1 MSDYAKNTTVSVS
14 KSRIEIEDTLKKWKA
29 TRAVTGTEPGR
40 ALVMFQIGQWMVRFV
55 MPLPTEEEAKK
66 KAKPSRGHY
75 YTNERDRQRWI
86 EQQERSRWRALL
98 LTIKA
103 KLVSVESGV
112 ETFEVAFMAHLV
124 LPGNVTVGEKALPA
138 IREAYASGNL
148 PPLLGSG
155 Q

>member
-1 MSDYAKNTTVSVS
+1 MSYAENTSVSVS
-14 KSRIEIEDTLKKWKA
+14 KSRIEIEELLKKWKA
-29 TRAVTGTEPGR
+29 TRTATAVEAHR
-40 ALVMFQIGQWMVRFV
+40 AIVMFQIGKWMVRFT

-66 KAKPSRGHY
+66 QKTSRGWLFS
-75 YTNERDRQRWI
+75 TEQRAKWM

-138 IREAYASGNL
+138 INEAYETGHL
-148 PPLLGSG
+148 PPLLGAGGG